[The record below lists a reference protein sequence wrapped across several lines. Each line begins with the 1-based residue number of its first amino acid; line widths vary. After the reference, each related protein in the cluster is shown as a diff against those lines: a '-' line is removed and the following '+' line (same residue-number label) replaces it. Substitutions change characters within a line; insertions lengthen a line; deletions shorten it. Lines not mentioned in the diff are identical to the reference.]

1 MTELQKAFTKHF
13 AKLKV
18 IIKKI
23 NVQDLL
29 EDEVVEKE
37 EEDSRLSSVSEASG
51 STSPVYPTMITKEIN
66 SEPSTSF
73 ATSDTVSCPV
83 CLTLVLKKNINHHLD
98 NGCKTIQ
105 KKEDI
110 VKGNTLSFFYTYYR
124 TPFILTIFLWLI
136 YPLDF
141 YRKD

>member
-1 MTELQKAFTKHF
+1 M
-13 AKLKV
+13 V
-18 IIKKI
+18 KKI

-29 EDEVVEKE
+29 EDEVVEK

-98 NGCKTIQ
+98 NECKPIQ

-124 TPFILTIFLWLI
+124 TPYRTIFLWLI
-136 YPLDF
+136 YSLDF

>member
-1 MTELQKAFTKHF
+1 MTELQKAVTTLF

-18 IIKKI
+18 MVKKI

-29 EDEVVEKE
+29 EDEVVEK

-98 NGCKTIQ
+98 NEHIQ

-124 TPFILTIFLWLI
+124 TPYRTIFLWLI
-136 YPLDF
+136 YSLDF

>member
-98 NGCKTIQ
+98 TNECKTIQ

-124 TPFILTIFLWLI
+124 TPFIFTIFLWLI
-136 YPLDF
+136 
-141 YRKD
+141 

>member
-1 MTELQKAFTKHF
+1 M
-13 AKLKV
+13 V
-18 IIKKI
+18 KKI

-83 CLTLVLKKNINHHLD
+83 CLTLVLKKDINHHLD
-98 NGCKTIQ
+98 NECKPIQ

-110 VKGNTLSFFYTYYR
+110 VKGNTLSFSTRIIELLSF
-124 TPFILTIFLWLI
+124 
-136 YPLDF
+136 
-141 YRKD
+141 

>member
-1 MTELQKAFTKHF
+1 M
-13 AKLKV
+13 V
-18 IIKKI
+18 KKI

-83 CLTLVLKKNINHHLD
+83 CLTLVLEKNINHHLD
-98 NGCKTIQ
+98 NECKPCKPIQ
-105 KKEDI
+105 KQEDI
-110 VKGNTLSFFYTYYR
+110 IKGNTLSFLFY
-124 TPFILTIFLWLI
+124 FNDIFVVNI
-136 YPLDF
+136 SA
-141 YRKD
+141 

>member
-1 MTELQKAFTKHF
+1 M
-13 AKLKV
+13 V
-18 IIKKI
+18 KKI

-98 NGCKTIQ
+98 NECKPIQ